1 MCMDIVVT
9 AHVVL
14 KKEHFTVRGLTGT
27 AHWIGFT
34 GTHWKR
40 GVDRI
45 PIFFRKFD
53 PFRFIVSVRI
63 IDSCKNAGEYPVR
76 PMDIGLNFRVT
87 GMT

>member
-53 PFRFIVSVRI
+53 PFRFIVSVSLTLAKMQVSTQY
-63 IDSCKNAGEYPVR
+63 DQW
-76 PMDIGLNFRVT
+76 T
-87 GMT
+87 